1 LTEVALGS
9 LILHLTKKPR
19 GKHSKDTMIATLR
32 GFAEVINA
40 IATGESSNE
49 KAASAAARE
58 TVERATDCQPAGE
71 EESERVLGGWGG
83 RKRRSAAAIGD
94 DTEGSSGK
102 NTERAGGGG
111 GSRGRGVRA
120 PRGAAQAGRGIIQ
133 EITTDALVEA
143 AGEATG
149 AVAALAMMSVRLWQ
163 HELPIDDEG
172 GDDDVGC
179 GDDDDNDDG
188 DNDGV

>member
-1 LTEVALGS
+1 MPSHRARVPT
-9 LILHLTKKPR
+9 
-19 GKHSKDTMIATLR
+19 
-32 GFAEVINA
+32 
-40 IATGESSNE
+40 SNE

-58 TVERATDCQPAGE
+58 AVERATDCQPAGE
-71 EESERVLGGWGG
+71 EESERVLVGGWGG
-83 RKRRSAAAIGD
+83 RKRRSAAATGD

-149 AVAALAMMSVRLWQ
+149 AVAALPMMSVRLWQ